1 MFRTV
6 GRTDAHAAI
15 VSQVETA
22 ISDGRLGPGDR
33 LPGERQLMEE
43 FGVSRPTIREA
54 MRVLQATGIVES
66 TAGDPRGPV
75 ILPYSTTVLQKSL
88 HRLSAH
94 GGASRAQLLQFRLML
109 EGTATRLA
117 ARVRTEEDLVRIRA
131 AHEAL
136 QLATERAEGFGRES
150 DEFLAAVRA
159 GSHNPL
165 LEMCGHVFATT
176 MRSLAEDVL
185 IRSADRGAR
194 LRVSAHWG
202 RQVLAALED
211 SDSERAATAVVT
223 GLYLYYADDLDEDER
238 AALAPL
244 AAGADRLG

>member
-15 VSQVETA
+15 VNQVETA
-22 ISDGRLGPGDR
+22 IAEGRLGPGDR

-66 TAGDPRGPV
+66 TAG
-75 ILPYSTTVLQKSL
+75 LQKSL

-131 AHEAL
+131 AHDAL
-136 QLATERAEGFGRES
+136 QRATERAEGFGRES
-150 DEFLAAVRA
+150 DEFLAAVRTGA
-159 GSHNPL
+159 HNPL
-165 LEMCGHVFATT
+165 LQMCGQVFATT

-185 IRSADRGAR
+185 ARSADRRAR
-194 LRVSAHWG
+194 LQVSAHWG
-202 RQVLAALED
+202 RQVLTALED
-211 SDSERAATAVVT
+211 GDSERAATAVVT

-238 AALAPL
+238 VALAPL
-244 AAGADRLG
+244 AAGADQLG